1 MFCFHNTC
9 ILIVTISEQKVNTKP
24 DGEGDEQEDAGHAPD
39 TEMFAQ
45 EHRYLIHIDE
55 RPYTQ
60 PGENDHQYAVYQR
73 PTAVAQED
81 EPRSQ

>member
-1 MFCFHNTC
+1 
-9 ILIVTISEQKVNTKP
+9 VYTKP

-39 TEMFAQ
+39 TEMLAE

-60 PGENDHQYAVYQR
+60 PGENNHHYAVHKGL
-73 PTAVAQED
+73 AAIAHHAD
-81 EPRSQ
+81 EPRGEQ